1 MYILI
6 RALFRKNNYCNRN
19 QTNLLTQTS
28 MKKTSKIL
36 RENWFKGY
44 RVEKDVDVFPSLPM
58 DECTEDWE

>member
-1 MYILI
+1 
-6 RALFRKNNYCNRN
+6 
-19 QTNLLTQTS
+19 

-58 DECTEDWE
+58 DECTEEWE